1 MTELEKIT
9 EFAKRKNITFYI
21 RHEILG
27 KYDKL
32 ERIVFIFSCRS
43 IYSPV
48 NIPFFTKEY
57 ERLLENKKLA
67 EQVVYLASSQLAD
80 IKAREEAKKEVKQDM
95 EFFKTLK

>member
-1 MTELEKIT
+1 MTEFEKIT
-9 EFAKRKNITFYI
+9 EFAKRKNVTFRI
-21 RHEILG
+21 EHETLG

-43 IYSPV
+43 IYSPA
-48 NIPFFTKEY
+48 NIPFFTREY

-67 EQVVYLASSQLAD
+67 EQVVYLASSQLAE
-80 IKAREEAKKEVKQDM
+80 IKAREEVKQDM